1 MINFDHKPCCP
12 DGDNALEI
20 AKKLKKRA
28 SLKTNRLQFLLSKQ
42 LDTKIIPMIDLV
54 DIDDFPKLNQDKIV
68 LKIFFG
74 SFQLKQCLSYIQ
86 DLVEFGKAFH
96 VTKNAYVNQLESI
109 DSNNLDSKI
118 VAFQIASRHKRSLI
132 KKDKLPKK
140 TKEKN
145 FEKNFRSSYKVF
157 VQYSP
162 GLNRTKAIE
171 GKNIILLISILKN
184 FQFKGYICS
193 CKTGNRMAGCCV
205 HVACVIYYLSYAKYT
220 QLQLPAKNQRLIFI
234 DMDKNEK
241 PNKPRYVIRNRK
253 KRDIFTH
260 PDNSSSSDSDS
271 DS

>member
-12 DGDNALEI
+12 DGENALQI

-28 SLKTNRLQFLLSKQ
+28 SLKTNSLQFLLTKQ

-54 DIDDFPKLNQDKIV
+54 SIDDFPKLNQDKIV
-68 LKIFFG
+68 QKIFFG

-86 DLVEFGKAFH
+86 DLIEFGKAFH
-96 VTKNAYVNQLESI
+96 VTKHAYANQSERI
-109 DSNNLDSKI
+109 NSNNLNYKI
-118 VAFQIASRHKRSLI
+118 LAFQIASRHKRSLI

-162 GLNRTKAIE
+162 GMNRTKAIE
-171 GKNIILLISILKN
+171 GRSLFRFSFLKMHFLL
-184 FQFKGYICS
+184 KGYICS

-205 HVACVIYYLSYAKYT
+205 HVACVIYYLCYAKYT
-220 QLQLPAKNQRLIFI
+220 QLRLPAQNQRLIFI

-253 KRDIFTH
+253 KKAIFRH
-260 PDNSSSSDSDS
+260 PEKSSSSDSDS
-271 DS
+271 